1 MSNEASFHA
10 RITADAKQFVA
21 EMQGAAA
28 ALATLVK
35 QAESAGKVSTS
46 GAKNE
51 GAKAAR
57 EIQDV
62 YGTARKE
69 ADKLHNQ
76 TMQDISAENAERRKA
91 MSGRSGSGD
100 FFQPQGKRSA
110 ALGPVREGSI
120 GALDQLGLQQVLK
133 STYQVTE
140 AERKRAEMN
149 KQHMQAIREDRA
161 RMNKLHLQGLKDNH
175 AYDAAIARAA
185 ANALKAQQRQMD
197 AMVTGRYA
205 LYDLSST
212 YDMVGM
218 KALQFLGV
226 MTQILTVA
234 GKFETSFTSVER
246 AMQPVGDEFEK
257 IKSQLIGLTQT
268 MPLAFGD
275 ITKIAT
281 LGAQMGVTANGI
293 ESFTENVAS
302 FSAITGASIDE
313 TAQRFGRIA
322 GLADIASTDF
332 NKLGSAVA
340 FTGINAVATEQE
352 ILALTESIAAATK
365 GAGFA
370 ADEIVGFA
378 TTLSSLGIAPEQ
390 ARGVVLRVFA
400 DINRAVDT
408 GGKKL
413 QAFGDAAGLSAE
425 SAAALWKADPQ
436 AYFRKLLTGLGTVSN
451 FTDAMDRLGFTETR
465 ETNVLQRLSQNMD
478 IYTKS
483 MDDANKSYEEGTF
496 LAEAYGKTADNLEAR
511 FTMLANSI
519 QLMADAAGHAMV
531 GPLGELFR
539 FLTSAVKNITA
550 FMKTPVGQF
559 VAPLTAGLTAL
570 VAIIALFTGAMY
582 KSTAQ
587 LFAMRTAMIQMGR
600 TGQVMSGNFSALI
613 STMLGFNQA
622 VKMTDGSIEFM
633 TKKQALAAE
642 KAGTLTNAVGQFE
655 RSSKTAT
662 IAARGLGIA
671 MGAITVVGIVTT
683 LATIVGSLIETH
695 KAARD
700 LTNGTTGLREAL
712 AGDYA
717 SALKTLG
724 SEAAVSSAIA
734 SGAIQGVTKDA
745 ESNTEAVKAAA
756 QAAEDMGTIN
766 GTNVPEGIGKA
777 SDAIKKQNI
786 VLGDN
791 YDAWVQSAIASSD
804 SFKEAAKN
812 EKFIQF
818 LKDTGYSF
826 KEANDA
832 AKKGKVAADE
842 YFNSLIDNARKSGK
856 YTQMFDARNIFG
868 GLFGTSKTIASIIPD
883 LNLLKDG
890 IVGSANTSVALGF
903 GVEDASDKLRD
914 FGSDAD
920 ATAGSMENLSKSVRT
935 VVDYAGDL
943 GGVFDRIGEIKFGR
957 QQALDEIASGWEK
970 VSNKAKDAA
979 DAIEE
984 VKQTQLELDAKKE
997 LLKYQLAV
1005 AERYGDEKRAVQIK
1019 AKLAKVEKDLA
1030 KESEKL
1036 KEAQQEANKST
1047 TDGTQ
1052 AARDNKDALFGMV
1065 GSYQGLIEMYAKTGL
1080 KGDALKKKIAEL
1092 AGEFKTSGLAAGFL
1106 ESDLKPYV
1114 DSFTDFADAADKLPR
1129 DVTVEFNLKISAAQQ
1144 ALNEFVAKLDKV
1156 DGTTKTTTVVSSYKS
1171 VFDLSGLSV
1180 QRLLDKISGLQAN
1193 IEIAKLKLSDPG
1205 LSRANRIGFGQ
1216 GATSAAAEIQRIH
1229 DQILRL
1235 TGGRNPV
1242 YAQGGYVSGPG
1253 SSTSDSINARL
1264 SNGEFVMRA
1273 SAVSAYGLDF
1283 MNAINQQ
1290 RSGGVMPKA
1299 PAVSSSAGGSQV
1311 VYLSPDDRA
1320 LLRAALDRPI
1330 ALYTDNQKIAQSA
1343 NAGNVV
1349 LAQRGSN

>member
-140 AERKRAEMN
+140 AERKRAELN
-149 KQHMQAIREDRA
+149 KAHGAAIREDQRRTTA
-161 RMNKLHLQGLKDNH
+161 MNNLQIQAIHEDRRRSAKI
-175 AYDAAIARAA
+175 AADG
-185 ANALKAQQRQMD
+185 LKAQQRQLD

-246 AMQPVGDEFEK
+246 AMQPVGEEFDK

-436 AYFRKLLTGLGTVSN
+436 EYFRKLLTGLGTVSN
-451 FTDAMDRLGFTETR
+451 FTDAMDKLGFTETR

-483 MDDANKSYEEGTF
+483 MGDANKSYEEGTF

-519 QLMADAAGHAMV
+519 QLMADAAGSAMV
-531 GPLGELFR
+531 GPLGEMFR
-539 FLTSAVKNITA
+539 FLTEAVKNITA
-550 FMKTPVGQF
+550 FMKTPIGQF

-622 VKMTDGSIEFM
+622 VKMTDGSIQFM

-662 IAARGLGIA
+662 IAARGLGVA
-671 MGAITVVGIVTT
+671 MGAITVVGLVTT
-683 LATIVGSLIETH
+683 LATIVGSLVETH

-717 SALKTLG
+717 SALKTMG
-724 SEAAVSSAIA
+724 SDAAVSAAIA
-734 SGAIQGVTKDA
+734 SGAIRGVTQEA
-745 ESNTEAVKAAA
+745 ETNTEAVKEAAA
-756 QAAEDMGTIN
+756 AAADMAVIN
-766 GTNVPEGIGKA
+766 GSDVPDGVDKA
-777 SDAIKKQNI
+777 SDSIKKQNI
-786 VLGDN
+786 VLGEN
-791 YDAWVQSAIASSD
+791 YDAWVQSAIAASD
-804 SFKEAAKN
+804 SFKNAAKD

-826 KEANDA
+826 DEANAA
-832 AKKGKVAADE
+832 AKKGKAAADD
-842 YFNSLIDNARKSGK
+842 YFNGLIDGARKSGK
-856 YTQMFDARNIFG
+856 YAQQFGWQNILG
-868 GLFGTSKTIASIIPD
+868 GNALAIPTYN

-890 IVGSANTSVALGF
+890 LVGGANSAYALGY
-903 GVEDASDKLRD
+903 GVEDASDKLQD

-920 ATAGSMENLSKSVRT
+920 GTAGSMDKLSKSVRT